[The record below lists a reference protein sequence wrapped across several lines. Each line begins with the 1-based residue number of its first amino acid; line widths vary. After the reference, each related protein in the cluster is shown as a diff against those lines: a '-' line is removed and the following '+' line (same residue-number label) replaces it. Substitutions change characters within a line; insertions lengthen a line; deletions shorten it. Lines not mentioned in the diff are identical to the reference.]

1 MRLKWSDSP
10 GIWGWAV
17 SRETIIKQPLFCEL
31 WLYSSSKALFS
42 IRVSLFLQWDAKQI
56 NQWIMCTVQSIFS
69 WNGLDARFPADM
81 YFNNSWEITD
91 RLGLVLGWE
100 VKEWSSWHVA
110 PSTHPQSCIWGFKTH
125 WRFFLSGKY
134 WNVMRMPESY
144 AIFCRLFELARDYF
158 RHVVPDSKVRM
169 KSVAMNGMEV
179 FKCATIDGL

>member
-81 YFNNSWEITD
+81 YFNNSWEISD

-110 PSTHPQSCIWGFKTH
+110 PSTHPQSCIWGFYALILDVFVSWNYTNAGGLI
-125 WRFFLSGKY
+125 WDLEIGTFLQKAPQ
-134 WNVMRMPESY
+134 R
-144 AIFCRLFELARDYF
+144 
-158 RHVVPDSKVRM
+158 
-169 KSVAMNGMEV
+169 
-179 FKCATIDGL
+179 